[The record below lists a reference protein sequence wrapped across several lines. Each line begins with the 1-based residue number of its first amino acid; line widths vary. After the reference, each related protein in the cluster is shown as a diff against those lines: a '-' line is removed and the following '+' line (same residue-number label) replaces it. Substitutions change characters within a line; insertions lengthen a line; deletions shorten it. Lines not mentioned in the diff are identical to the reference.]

1 MVLAR
6 NAAKGSNIMAKNKNH
21 NRNFYNSIKAGTDR
35 DEAIVAELGIETPVQ
50 DQSETI
56 SQPEPT
62 PEAQAPVEQPVQQIT
77 QPEPVVAVQ
86 PVVAPVAPVQDLA
99 AMLAATAAAVAA
111 TGKLPVQP
119 KVDRYPD
126 RKKRSEIVSPV
137 KTMWAICD
145 LMIAADPTARRKD
158 MIEAGIK
165 AGIAFYTARTQ
176 YQAWFTARRES
187 LKNAAAAQA
196 AQAQ

>member
-50 DQSETI
+50 DQPETI

-62 PEAQAPVEQPVQQIT
+62 PEVQAPVEQPVQVIT
-77 QPEPVVAVQ
+77 QPEPLVADQ
-86 PVVAPVAPVQDLA
+86 PVVAPVAPVQDLQ
-99 AMLAATAAAVAA
+99 AMLAATAAAVAGE
-111 TGKLPVQP
+111 GKLPVQP

-145 LMIAADPTARRKD
+145 LMISADPTARRKD

>member
-6 NAAKGSNIMAKNKNH
+6 NAAKESNIMAKNKNH
-21 NRNFYNSIKAGTDR
+21 NRNFYNSIKAGADR
-35 DEAIVAELGIETPVQ
+35 DEAIVAELGIGTPVQ
-50 DQSETI
+50 DQPETI

-62 PEAQAPVEQPVQQIT
+62 REPTPEVQAPVT
-77 QPEPVVAVQ
+77 
-86 PVVAPVAPVQDLA
+86 PVQDLQ

>member
-1 MVLAR
+1 
-6 NAAKGSNIMAKNKNH
+6 MAKNKNK
-21 NRNFYNSIKAGTDR
+21 NRSFYNSINEPAEQEPVAPTQD
-35 DEAIVAELGIETPVQ
+35 DVAEEEAGFQAQVDALAP
-50 DQSETI
+50 ETI
-56 SQPEPT
+56 EETKPADLISEP
-62 PEAQAPVEQPVQQIT
+62 APVEQPVQVIT
-77 QPEPVVAVQ
+77 QPEPLVADQ
-86 PVVAPVAPVQDLA
+86 PMVAPVTPVQDLQ

>member
-1 MVLAR
+1 MQQ
-6 NAAKGSNIMAKNKNH
+6 KGAIIMAKNKNK
-21 NRNFYNSIKAGTDR
+21 NRSFYNSINEPAEQEPVAPSQD
-35 DEAIVAELGIETPVQ
+35 DVAEEEAGFQAQVDALAPET
-50 DQSETI
+50 
-56 SQPEPT
+56 
-62 PEAQAPVEQPVQQIT
+62 IT

-86 PVVAPVAPVQDLA
+86 PVVAPVAPVQDLQ

>member
-1 MVLAR
+1 
-6 NAAKGSNIMAKNKNH
+6 MAKNKNK
-21 NRNFYNSIKAGTDR
+21 NRSFYNSINEPAEQEPVAPSQD
-35 DEAIVAELGIETPVQ
+35 DVAEEEAGFQAQVDALAP
-50 DQSETI
+50 ETI

-62 PEAQAPVEQPVQQIT
+62 PEPTPEVQAPVEQPVQQIT

-86 PVVAPVAPVQDLA
+86 PVVAPVAPVQDLQ